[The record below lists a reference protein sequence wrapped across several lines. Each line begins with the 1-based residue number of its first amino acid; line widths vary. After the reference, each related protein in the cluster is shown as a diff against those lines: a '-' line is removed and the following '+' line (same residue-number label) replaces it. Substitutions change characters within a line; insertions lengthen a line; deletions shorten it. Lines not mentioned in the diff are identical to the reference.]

1 MKNPK
6 RIPRE
11 SLRHEE
17 CFRIGKFQM
26 NCFCLS
32 SPPPSSV
39 FSNSAAENP
48 VSGNLVSGILISR
61 NEGNG
66 SQMDPDL
73 RELGERERDAGES
86 VSSTFNNRILQ
97 ESRRGISCGSSSQ
110 GTSKISK
117 ESQRIS
123 KNLKES
129 LKISKESQRISKN
142 LKESL
147 KISKE
152 CRKNV
157 KRMSKESQ
165 KISKNLKKSQRI
177 SQNLKRISKE
187 SQRISQNLKRIS
199 KESRKNLK
207 RISKESQKNLKRTS
221 KNLKKIFKMLN
232 DAIPFKNPQKF
243 PRISENPLRIP
254 QKISRIP

>member
-129 LKISKESQRISKN
+129 LKISKE
-142 LKESL
+142 
-147 KISKE
+147 

-221 KNLKKIFKMLN
+221 KNLKKILKMLN

-243 PRISENPLRIP
+243 PRISENPVRIP

>member
-1 MKNPK
+1 
-6 RIPRE
+6 
-11 SLRHEE
+11 
-17 CFRIGKFQM
+17 
-26 NCFCLS
+26 
-32 SPPPSSV
+32 
-39 FSNSAAENP
+39 
-48 VSGNLVSGILISR
+48 
-61 NEGNG
+61 
-66 SQMDPDL
+66 MDPDL

-187 SQRISQNLKRIS
+187 S
-199 KESRKNLK
+199 RKNLK